1 MLPISFD
8 YRLDPPPEPPP
19 DDREEY
25 EAWLDAHSDIT
36 YRGSLAVDDRSIPLS
51 SDEWADLYSRDLEE
65 PEGFDQDWRDLA

>member
-8 YRLDPPPEPPP
+8 YRLDPPPEPAP

-36 YRGSLAVDDRSIPLS
+36 YRGSLASDDHSIAMS
-51 SDEWADLYSRDLEE
+51 ADEWADLYSRDLEE